1 MILDRLLFV
10 KCSFFLVLLAFGYNP
25 HVLGQEDYRDGYIVR
40 ANNDTL
46 FGRVS
51 NRRLGPF
58 GGLHNKIKFK
68 GKGLKKRYAPK
79 NLIAYKKGDSIYRTL
94 LLGDSNQFLLV
105 KTEVP
110 VSHYN
115 YYFHPDP
122 ASQLLL
128 DTDYLQKGNGPLI
141 RATQG
146 VFGLKR
152 KRLSSF
158 FADCPTLVIKIKN
171 KEFKYV
177 FEVVDF
183 YNEWKKN
190 PKTY

>member
-1 MILDRLLFV
+1 MILDRLLFA

-25 HVLGQEDYRDGYIVR
+25 HILGQEDYRDGYIVR
-40 ANNDTL
+40 AKNDTL

-79 NLIAYKKGDSIYRTL
+79 NLIAYKKGDSIYRTFLFDGNPRFVL
-94 LLGDSNQFLLV
+94 L
-105 KTEVP
+105 KTEGP

-115 YYFHPDP
+115 YYFQPDV

-128 DTDYLQKGNGPLI
+128 DIDYVKKGNGPLI
-141 RATQG
+141 PASQG

-158 FADCPTLVIKIKN
+158 FTDCPPLVAKIK
-171 KEFKYV
+171 K
-177 FEVVDF
+177 
-183 YNEWKKN
+183 
-190 PKTY
+190 